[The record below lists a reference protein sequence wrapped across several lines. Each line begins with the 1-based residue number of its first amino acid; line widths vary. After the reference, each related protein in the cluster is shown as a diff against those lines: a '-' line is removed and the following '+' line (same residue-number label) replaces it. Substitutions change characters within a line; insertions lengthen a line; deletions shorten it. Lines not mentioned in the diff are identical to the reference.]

1 MFDRPEGTHD
11 CFKQGGTHMQL
22 ETIVGK
28 NEFASSDHIEKRNLH
43 RLHQFYC
50 RVVDLAEANH
60 TTAVRLVEENGRLEN
75 ENEGLR
81 ELCQQLLS
89 DMADLESECSS
100 FRRRVRS
107 AVLELTPQKKEE

>member
-1 MFDRPEGTHD
+1 MTVEDV
-11 CFKQGGTHMQL
+11 
-22 ETIVGK
+22 VGK
-28 NEFASSDHIEKRNLH
+28 QEFNKEDHCGQRNLH

-81 ELCQQLLS
+81 ELCQELLS
-89 DMADLESECSS
+89 SLADLEGECSHY
-100 FRRRVRS
+100 RHKVRA
-107 AVLELTPQKKEE
+107 AVLELIPHQKENKND